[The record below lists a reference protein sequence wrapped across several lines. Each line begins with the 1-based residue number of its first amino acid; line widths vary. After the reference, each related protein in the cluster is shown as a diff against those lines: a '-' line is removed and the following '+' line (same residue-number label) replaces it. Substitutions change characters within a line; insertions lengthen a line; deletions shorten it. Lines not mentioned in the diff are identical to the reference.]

1 MDVTST
7 REISEEQ
14 ETPNQENEGNGN
26 LSHVDESQRDTS
38 SEDFKTEISEDQI
51 KLIEEG
57 IQLTIDENF
66 FSMNGFKIKKDF
78 PKVFEVLC
86 NFLNIKSKV
95 GALDDETVIGTL
107 LYAPRTVLPEFFDEK
122 KMFIN
127 LTYIE
132 IGPTNW
138 KYTITE
144 PSVGVTISAD
154 LYPSR
159 AYAENAAYYTAF
171 RKLENQLT

>member
-1 MDVTST
+1 
-7 REISEEQ
+7 
-14 ETPNQENEGNGN
+14 
-26 LSHVDESQRDTS
+26 
-38 SEDFKTEISEDQI
+38 
-51 KLIEEG
+51 
-57 IQLTIDENF
+57 
-66 FSMNGFKIKKDF
+66 MNGFKIKKDF

-95 GALDDETVIGTL
+95 GALDDEIVIGTL